1 VSVKNVIFEKNI
13 NMARADL
20 LLSLVKYGASGNKQM
35 FKKVVEAIIAEERE
49 KNHQILANKL
59 DSAIRLIQSE
69 QNGNSS
75 SFVDGR
81 IENLLQ
87 EISPDRSIEDLILPE
102 DVINLCYEIVQEQH
116 RVDLL
121 RSYGLEP
128 RNRLLLIGPP
138 GTGKTSL
145 AEAIAEM
152 LIVPLYIVRY
162 EGIVGTYLGETA
174 NRLRKVIDFVS
185 TRKCVLFFDE
195 FETLGK
201 ERGDLHETGEIKR
214 VVSSLLL
221 QIDNLPSHVMVIGA
235 TNHPELLDRAVW
247 RRFNARVNL
256 PLPSRSRIE
265 EYFEKFQ
272 IKHNINFEYATSTLA
287 KKMFGCDFSEL
298 EEFGISVLRQYVL
311 NIPNSDIRKIVAKEL
326 KGWDDRNIKIQDEWT
341 YYYNNER
348 PHETLGNMPPSTYRE
363 KKEKEMIDVQICK
376 CNSAYELCKA
386 ETSAFQAALHT
397 STANASGGL
406 SEINQLL

>member
-1 VSVKNVIFEKNI
+1 
-13 NMARADL
+13 MARADL
-20 LLSLVKYGASGNKQM
+20 LLNLVKYGVNGNKQM

-49 KNHQILANKL
+49 KKHQILADKL
-59 DSAIRLIQSE
+59 ENVNRLIQPE
-69 QNGNSS
+69 QNGNGRPI
-75 SFVDGR
+75 VDGR

-87 EISPDRSIEDLILPE
+87 EISPIRSLNDLVLPE
-102 DVINLCYEIVQEQH
+102 DVTSVCNEIVQEQH

-138 GTGKTSL
+138 GNGKTSL
-145 AEAIAEM
+145 AETIAEM
-152 LIVPLYIVRY
+152 LIVPLYVLRY

-214 VVSSLLL
+214 VVSTLLL
-221 QIDNLPSHVMVIGA
+221 QIDSLPSHVMVIGA

-272 IKHNINFEYATSTLA
+272 RKHNIKFEYASSTLA
-287 KKMFGCDFSEL
+287 KKMLGCNFSEL
-298 EEFGISVLRQYVL
+298 EEFGISVLRQHVL
-311 NIPNSDIRKIVAKEL
+311 NMPNSDMKKIIAKEL
-326 KGWDDRNIKIQDEWT
+326 RGWDSKNIKIDKNIIQ
-341 YYYNNER
+341 
-348 PHETLGNMPPSTYRE
+348 
-363 KKEKEMIDVQICK
+363 K
-376 CNSAYELCKA
+376 
-386 ETSAFQAALHT
+386 
-397 STANASGGL
+397 
-406 SEINQLL
+406 

>member
-1 VSVKNVIFEKNI
+1 MSVKNVIFEKNI

-326 KGWDDRNIKIQDEWT
+326 KGWDDRNIKIQ
-341 YYYNNER
+341 NNLIGE
-348 PHETLGNMPPSTYRE
+348 
-363 KKEKEMIDVQICK
+363 
-376 CNSAYELCKA
+376 
-386 ETSAFQAALHT
+386 
-397 STANASGGL
+397 
-406 SEINQLL
+406 